1 MTIQYELVI
10 VNGKVVTDTE
20 TGDFDIAIKDGQI
33 AKLVPQGGLLGVSA
47 QRTIDAQGGLVMV
60 SCNMATYVLI

>member
-1 MTIQYELVI
+1 MTIQYDLVI

-20 TGDFDIAIKDGQI
+20 TGDFDIAVKDGQI

-47 QRTIDAQGGLVMV
+47 QRTIDAHGGLVMV
-60 SCNMATYVLI
+60 SCNIVTYVLN